1 MKTILRMEYYLKG
14 NNNNWYCD
22 YDMYNSQ
29 TAETGTTK
37 ATGFGYDRQST
48 CISNAINKYK
58 HLYKR
63 FNKKAKK
70 YTSYGLSNDN
80 GIDYGI
86 GLNAVIGCLKCF
98 KNVKILENVE
108 LSKSGLLKIEITTNE
123 SEAN

>member
-29 TAETGTTK
+29 TSEIGTTK
-37 ATGFGYDRQST
+37 ATGFGYDKQST
-48 CISNAINKYK
+48 CVSNAINKYK

-70 YTSYGLSNDN
+70 YNCNGLYDDN
-80 GIDYGI
+80 SISYGI
-86 GLNAVIGCLKCF
+86 GLKAVINCLKCF

-123 SEAN
+123 SEEN